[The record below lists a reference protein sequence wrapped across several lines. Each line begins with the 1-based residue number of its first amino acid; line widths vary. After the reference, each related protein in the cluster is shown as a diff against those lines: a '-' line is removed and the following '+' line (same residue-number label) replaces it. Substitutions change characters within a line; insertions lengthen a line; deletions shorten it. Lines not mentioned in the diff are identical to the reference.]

1 VSRPT
6 VMLPEALFDSLVE
19 PVLVFDA
26 CAGLRFVNQAALR
39 HLHVEVGMSL
49 ADLRSVFDTP
59 IWQWLNQAI
68 GSDCAQPS
76 PRSSEGRPLA
86 VLSRLDERHWVLCLP
101 LETLRLREQAPVL
114 QIADGPLRHVHA
126 MLWGAPFPAMLQ
138 DESFRIL
145 DVNAAFLVL
154 AGGSRERLIGRD
166 PLEFQPPADHAE
178 TLADR
183 RRLMHNPMHPEVPA
197 LVEQRL
203 IDSDNTVRWVRAA
216 RYVTLTQDGRQLLLT
231 LMQETT
237 AEHAAREQA
246 ERYSRELDQWF
257 DRSPLGMAL
266 FDPGGLVLRANQV
279 FEQMVGGP
287 LVELREASVEVQALL
302 NWRTDERAIDVEPDA
317 SWAVSDGS
325 LIRADGSARWVR
337 ALLRNYEAHE
347 GRGGPRRIM
356 CMLEDRTAEEERDL
370 AQLQLG
376 ALVDTAGVRL
386 TTLHSPE
393 HGTQPPS
400 KAETGRGALLQGVRR
415 ELVLPALLPEFER
428 LQQALKAG
436 ERCEVRYAFD
446 HPEFGLRWLV
456 TRVEPGRTASG
467 RPSTSV
473 VTLDVT
479 EQQLAQDRAE
489 QVLGELFT
497 ILESS
502 PAGIASMRGYTLVHC
517 NRRFEHMLRLGP
529 GAGVGLDIR
538 VLLANASH
546 VIDAFDASDSTRTTR
561 EVDGAGGGDNLE
573 QEALYEAEL
582 EVPGDDGHTHWY
594 ALSIRRTGP
603 VGDAPQAIAVVSE
616 ITRLKAQQAQLESLA
631 REREQMAQVLGQQVD
646 RTRAVLDSV
655 LVGIVMVNER
665 GVISWLN
672 RSARRMF
679 GGDLGDFLGQAID
692 AVATDEAQHPFRR
705 SLELLAELRDG
716 EALMFECRVQGRDGR
731 TFWVVGNAVNTLGAN
746 GQRELTFALMDIEQR
761 RQAESR
767 VAEAR
772 ASLQRIIEAAPM
784 AITLCDANSL
794 AVLQINRVA
803 AELCGVSAEAAVGC
817 QPEQLFGHEQAQ
829 RLRDDLR
836 GALATPEQVTQREYR
851 WQRGVVPQVWDARF
865 LPLARPGERA
875 DQILLVASDV
885 SAQRAAQQAELEAAI
900 AQREMLVQEVHH
912 RIKNNLQGVVGLMQ
926 QIAIRRPEVQPVIA
940 EVVGQ
945 VQAIAQVYGLQVGN
959 IGPLRFRNV
968 MTAIAQSVQRTFGR
982 TIELKVDDHDGI
994 DWALPESESIPI
1006 ALTLNE
1012 LLTNA
1017 IKHSPA
1023 GSTVGCRL
1031 MADSH
1036 GVRIEICNQGHLPV
1050 GFRID
1055 HRPSTVSGLG
1065 LVRALLPRRNASL
1078 GIEQRDDRVVA
1089 IVVLA
1094 APVVTRLLPPA
1105 RAA

>member
-1 VSRPT
+1 MSRPAT
-6 VMLPEALFDSLVE
+6 MLPEALFDSLVE

-26 CAGLRFVNQAALR
+26 GAGLRFVNRAALR

-49 ADLRSVFDTP
+49 ADLRSVFDAP

-68 GSDCAQPS
+68 GSDRSLVQP
-76 PRSSEGRPLA
+76 PCSSDGRPLA
-86 VLSRLDERHWVLCLP
+86 VLSRLDERHWALCLP
-101 LETLRLREQAPVL
+101 LETLRLREQVPVL
-114 QIADGPLRHVHA
+114 QIDDGPLRHVHA

-145 DVNAAFLVL
+145 DVNAAFLAL
-154 AGGSRERLIGRD
+154 AGGNRERLIGHD
-166 PLEFQPPADHAE
+166 ALDFQPQSDHAQ

-183 RRLMHNPMHPEVPA
+183 QRLLHDPLHPDVPA

-203 IDSDNTVRWVRAA
+203 IDSEGQLRWVRAA
-216 RYVTLTQDGRQLLLT
+216 RYVTLTQDGRHLLLT

-237 AEHAAREQA
+237 AEHAARDQA

-266 FDPGGLVLRANQV
+266 FDPSGLVLRANQV
-279 FEQMVGGP
+279 FEQLVGGP
-287 LVELREASVEVQALL
+287 LIELREASAQVKALL
-302 NWRTDERAIDVEPDA
+302 GWQADRQAIEVEPDA
-317 SWAVSDGS
+317 VWSGSDGT
-325 LIRADGSARWVR
+325 LTRADGSARWVR
-337 ALLRNYEAHE
+337 VLLRSYEAHE

-356 CMLEDRTAEEERDL
+356 CMLEDLTAEEERDL

-376 ALVDTAGVRL
+376 ALVDTAGVGL
-386 TTLHSPE
+386 TTLHDP
-393 HGTQPPS
+393 QV
-400 KAETGRGALLQGVRR
+400 GRDALLQGVHR
-415 ELVLPALLPEFER
+415 ERVVPASLPEFER
-428 LQQALKAG
+428 LEQAIKAA
-436 ERCEVRYAFD
+436 ERCEVRYAIE
-446 HPEFGLRWLV
+446 HPELGLRWLV

-479 EQQLAQDRAE
+479 EQQLAQERAE
-489 QVLGELFT
+489 QLLGELST

-502 PAGIASMRGYTLVHC
+502 PAGIASMRGHTLMHC
-517 NRRFEHMLRLGP
+517 NRRFEHMFRLDP
-529 GAGVGLDIR
+529 GQGVGLDIR
-538 VLLANASH
+538 ALLAERSH
-546 VIDAFDASDSTRTTR
+546 AVDSLDPDALD
-561 EVDGAGGGDNLE
+561 EV
-573 QEALYEAEL
+573 EL
-582 EVPGDDGHTHWY
+582 EVPGEDGRSHWY

-603 VGDAPQAIAVVSE
+603 AGEAAQAIAVVSE

-631 REREQMAQVLGQQVD
+631 HEREQMARVLGQQAD
-646 RTRAVLDSV
+646 RNRAVLDSV
-655 LVGIVMVNER
+655 LVGIVTVNEQ

-679 GGDLGDFLGQAID
+679 GGDLGDFLGHPID
-692 AVATDEAQHPFRR
+692 TVATDEAQHPFRR
-705 SLELLAELRDG
+705 SLALLDELGDG
-716 EALMFECRVQGRDGR
+716 EALMFECQVQGRDGR
-731 TFWVVGNAVNTLGAN
+731 TFWVVGNVVNTLGTHN
-746 GQRELTFALMDIEQR
+746 RRELTFALMDIEQR

-794 AVLQINRVA
+794 AVLQINRIA
-803 AELCGVSAEAAVGC
+803 AELCGVAAQAAVGC
-817 QPEQLFGHEQAQ
+817 QPEQLFGPAQAQ

-836 GALATPEQVTQREYR
+836 AALASPDSVTQREYR
-851 WQRGVVPQVWDARF
+851 WQRGEAQHVWDARF
-865 LPLARPGERA
+865 LPLARPGERI

-926 QIAIRRPEVQPVIA
+926 QIAARRPEVQPVIA

-959 IGPLRFRNV
+959 LGPLRFRNV
-968 MTAIAQSVQRTFGR
+968 MSAIAQSVERTFGR
-982 TIELKVDDHDGI
+982 TIELRVDDHERI

-1031 MADSH
+1031 VADAE
-1036 GVRIEICNQGHLPV
+1036 GVRIEIGNLGRLPP
-1050 GFRID
+1050 GFRIE

-1089 IVVLA
+1089 IVALA
-1094 APVVTRLLPPA
+1094 APVVRRLPPPA